1 MLRITLIPAG
11 QTLVLKLEGRLLA
24 PWCEELRAAAQ
35 DAMSRVA
42 GGAQVSLDTADVW
55 FVDADGAALLRTLLT
70 WGITVDRSS
79 AFVAELLLGHGQ
91 QRAEIK

>member
-35 DAMSRVA
+35 DAMAR
-42 GGAQVSLDTADVW
+42 GTQVSLDTADVW

-70 WGITVDRSS
+70 WGITVDRTS
-79 AFVAELLLGHGQ
+79 AYVAELLGRGH

>member
-1 MLRITLIPAG
+1 MLRITLTPAG

-24 PWCEELRAAAQ
+24 PWCQELRAAAQ
-35 DAMSRVA
+35 
-42 GGAQVSLDTADVW
+42 GATARGAKVSLDTVDVW

-79 AFVAELLLGHGQ
+79 AFVAELLGRGQ
-91 QRAEIK
+91 QRAEIS

>member
-1 MLRITLIPAG
+1 MLRITLTPAR

-24 PWCEELRAAAQ
+24 PWCQELRAAAH
-35 DAMSRVA
+35 DAIAR
-42 GGAQVSLDTADVW
+42 GAKVSLDTADVC

-79 AFVAELLLGHGQ
+79 AFVAELLDRGQ
-91 QRAEIK
+91 KRAEIS